1 MSEQHVE
8 REQRVTPLELFFDL
22 VFVFAFTQVTTVFSD
37 DPTWSGLGHGL
48 LILTALWWAWA
59 AYAWL
64 TNTVDP
70 EDEAVWGAI
79 LVAMA
84 AMFVAALAV
93 PDAFGRHGVVF
104 GVAFLI
110 VNVMHLT
117 LYALGARGD
126 RDLLAAILRIAP
138 SALVGAALI
147 VAAGFAEGGLRTMLW
162 VVALAVGFLG
172 PLVVGMGGWRVEPAH
187 FVERHGLIII
197 IAIGESLIAIG
208 LGARAT
214 ALSLGVIVAAV
225 LGLVVVMSF
234 WLAYFDFFQIRGRQM
249 LADRTGIERITLA
262 RDVYTYLHL
271 PMVAGIILFAFALKT
286 TLAHVGDELDTIAAL
301 GLCGG
306 PALYLFAYVALR
318 VRVARTFGR
327 GRLISAIACALLW
340 PIAVVVPAL
349 VALALVAAVWVAFH
363 AYEFIWWREARAQTR
378 ALRLPAS
385 QVSRADDISAS

>member
-1 MSEQHVE
+1 VSEQHAE

-22 VFVFAFTQVTTVFSD
+22 VFVFAFTQVTTVLSD
-37 DPTWSGLGHGL
+37 DSTWSGLGHAL
-48 LILTALWWAWA
+48 LILAGLWWVWA

-70 EDEAVWGAI
+70 GDGAVWGAM

-93 PDAFGRHGVVF
+93 PEAFGRHGVVF

-138 SALVGAALI
+138 TVLLGATLI
-147 VAAGFAEGGLRTMLW
+147 VVAGFVHGGLRPMLW
-162 VVALAVGFLG
+162 LTALAVGLFG
-172 PLVVGMGGWRVEPAH
+172 PLLGGMRGWRVQPAH
-187 FVERHGLIII
+187 FVERHGLIVI

-208 LGARAT
+208 LGAKGT
-214 ALSLGVIVAAV
+214 GLGTGVIAASV
-225 LGLVVVMSF
+225 LGLVVVTSF
-234 WLAYFDFFQIRGRQM
+234 WLAYFDFFQIRGQQM
-249 LADRTGIERITLA
+249 LTDRTGAQRTALA

-271 PMVAGIILFAFALKT
+271 PMVAGIVLFAFAMKT
-286 TLAHVGDELDTIAAL
+286 TLAHVGDELDTIPAL

-318 VRVARTFGR
+318 LRVSRTFGR
-327 GRLISAIACALLW
+327 GRLLAAVACALLL
-340 PIAVVVPAL
+340 PIALVVPAL
-349 VALALVAAVWVAFH
+349 VALTLVATVWVAFH
-363 AYEFIWWREARAQTR
+363 GYEFIWWREARARTR

-385 QVSRADDISAS
+385 AS

>member
-1 MSEQHVE
+1 
-8 REQRVTPLELFFDL
+8 
-22 VFVFAFTQVTTVFSD
+22 VTTVLSD

-48 LILTALWWAWA
+48 LILAALWWAWA

-70 EDEAVWGAI
+70 DEGAVWG
-79 LVAMA
+79 LMLLAMA

-110 VNVMHLT
+110 VAVMHLT

-126 RDLLAAILRIAP
+126 RDLLAAILRFAP
-138 SALVGAALI
+138 FALSGAALI
-147 VAAGFAEGGLRTMLW
+147 LAAGFVHGALRPLLW
-162 VVALAVGFLG
+162 LAALAVGLFGPVLG
-172 PLVVGMGGWRVEPAH
+172 GTSGWRLQPAH
-187 FVERHGLIII
+187 FVERHGLIVI

-214 ALSLGVIVAAV
+214 RLGTGVIVAAV
-225 LGLVVVMSF
+225 LGLVVVTSF
-234 WLAYFDFFQIRGRQM
+234 WLAYFDFFPIRGQQM
-249 LADRTGIERITLA
+249 LADRSGAQRTGLA

-271 PMVAGIILFAFALKT
+271 PMVAGIVLFAFALKT
-286 TLAHVGDELDTIAAL
+286 TLAHVGDDLDTIPAL
-301 GLCGG
+301 GLSGG

-318 VRVARTFGR
+318 FRVSRTLGG
-327 GRLISAIACALLW
+327 GRLVAAVSCALLW

-349 VALALVAAVWVAFH
+349 VALTLVATVWVALH
-363 AYEFIWWREARAQTR
+363 AYEIIWWREARARTR
-378 ALRLPAS
+378 ALRVPA
-385 QVSRADDISAS
+385 AS

>member
-1 MSEQHVE
+1 VSEQHVE

-22 VFVFAFTQVTTVFSD
+22 VFVFGFTQVTTVLSD
-37 DPTWSGLGHGL
+37 DPTWGGLGHGL
-48 LILTALWWAWA
+48 LILAALWWAWA

-70 EDEAVWGAI
+70 GEGAVWGAI

-110 VNVMHLT
+110 VNVMYLT
-117 LYALGARGD
+117 LYVLGARGD
-126 RDLLAAILRIAP
+126 RDLLAAILRSAP
-138 SALVGAALI
+138 WALAGAALI
-147 VAAGFAEGGLRTMLW
+147 IAAGFVHGGLKPMLW
-162 VVALAVGFLG
+162 LAALAVGLFG
-172 PLVVGMGGWRVEPAH
+172 PLLGGMSGWRVQPAH
-187 FVERHGLIII
+187 FVERHGLIVI

-208 LGARAT
+208 LGARGT
-214 ALSLGVIVAAV
+214 GLHTGVILAAV
-225 LGLVVVMSF
+225 LGLVVVTSF
-234 WLAYFDFFQIRGRQM
+234 WLAYFDFFSMRGEQM
-249 LADRTGIERITLA
+249 LTDRSGVERIALA

-271 PMVAGIILFAFALKT
+271 PMVAGIVLFAFAMKT
-286 TLAHVGDELDTIAAL
+286 TLAHVGDELDTISAV

-318 VRVARTFGR
+318 FRVSRTFGR
-327 GRLISAIACALLW
+327 GRLIAAVACALLL
-340 PIAVVVPAL
+340 PIALVVPAL
-349 VALALVAAVWVAFH
+349 VALTLMAAVWVSLH
-363 AYEFIWWREARAQTR
+363 AYEIIWWREARARTR

-385 QVSRADDISAS
+385 VS

>member
-1 MSEQHVE
+1 VSEQHAE

-22 VFVFAFTQVTTVFSD
+22 VFVFAFTQVTRVLSD
-37 DPTWSGLGHGL
+37 DPTWGGLGHGL
-48 LILTALWWAWA
+48 LILAALWWAWA

-70 EDEAVWGAI
+70 GEGAVWGAM

-138 SALVGAALI
+138 SALAGAALI
-147 VAAGFAEGGLRTMLW
+147 IAAGFVHGWLRSVLW
-162 VVALAVGFLG
+162 LAALAVGFFG
-172 PLVVGMGGWRVEPAH
+172 PLLGGMSGWRVQPAH
-187 FVERHGLIII
+187 FVERHGLIVI

-208 LGARAT
+208 LGARGTELDAG
-214 ALSLGVIVAAV
+214 AIVAAV
-225 LGLVVVMSF
+225 LGLAMTSSF
-234 WLAYFDFFQIRGRQM
+234 WLAYFDFFPIRAQQ
-249 LADRTGIERITLA
+249 LLTDRSGTQRTALA
-262 RDVYTYLHL
+262 RDAYTYLHL
-271 PMVAGIILFAFALKT
+271 PMVAGIVLFAFAMKT
-286 TLAHVGDELDTIAAL
+286 TLAHVGDELDVISAV

-318 VRVARTFGR
+318 LRVSGTLGR
-327 GRLISAIACALLW
+327 GRLVAAVASALLL
-340 PIAVVVPAL
+340 PIALVVPAL
-349 VALALVAAVWVAFH
+349 VALTLVTAVWVALH
-363 AYEFIWWREARAQTR
+363 AYEIIWWREARARTR
-378 ALRLPAS
+378 ALRLPT
-385 QVSRADDISAS
+385 SAS